1 MNFIILIPLR
11 KFNSMKHFYVL
22 FIILTLTGCKSK
34 RLNSSLENLN
44 EKHMVTLADCIDD
57 AICNLEIIPKTNLLI
72 KEDEFQ
78 NTYIEFE
85 KGNNTIIKYELKKN
99 ELPNVAD
106 SHYSELL
113 YFEIDNYNKNIT
125 LENEDLKQV
134 KMIYGRLCYCKG
146 TSGYFKVNSG
156 YLELVLIKNQ
166 LSLDVKFEVENIPQI
181 VTEIHENIPL

>member
-1 MNFIILIPLR
+1 MNFIILIPLQ
-11 KFNSMKHFYVL
+11 KFNSMKNFYVL

-34 RLNSSLENLN
+34 RLNSSLEKLN
-44 EKHMVTLADCIDD
+44 EKHMVSLANCIDN
-57 AICNLEIIPKTNLLI
+57 AKCTLEIIPKTNLLI

-78 NTYIEFE
+78 NIYIEFE
-85 KGNNTIIKYELKKN
+85 KGNNTVIKYELKKN
-99 ELPNVAD
+99 NLPNVAD

-113 YFEIDNYNKNIT
+113 FLEIDNYNKS
-125 LENEDLKQV
+125 LYLKNEELQQV

-156 YLELVLIKNQ
+156 YLELELIKNQ

-181 VTEIHENIPL
+181 VTEIHENISL

>member
-1 MNFIILIPLR
+1 
-11 KFNSMKHFYVL
+11 MKHFYVL

-85 KGNNTIIKYELKKN
+85 KGNNTIIKYELKK
-99 ELPNVAD
+99 
-106 SHYSELL
+106 
-113 YFEIDNYNKNIT
+113 K
-125 LENEDLKQV
+125 
-134 KMIYGRLCYCKG
+134 
-146 TSGYFKVNSG
+146 
-156 YLELVLIKNQ
+156 
-166 LSLDVKFEVENIPQI
+166 
-181 VTEIHENIPL
+181 